1 MFYFLWSYTAE
12 IRDRENVPV
21 PGNSSS
27 AFGLIAVDKG
37 ITDRR
42 LLRRFVLLIFDA
54 RRAPHRCHRDVLFFH
69 LRHIIR
75 RFHHP
80 IGRRSSGQNDFKPLP
95 VPLYENAQP
104 FSADHLSLR
113 GGNNFVQYEEVRLL
127 QIRLRESFF
136 QKIGTL
142 FRFLFQLTLVH
153 LKVDF
158 SRKSPAAQSPAE
170 SAGNSRS
177 RRTAFLS
184 ETGRKSPA
192 FRCRRSQSQS
202 GGRRH
207 LAFSVAV
214 ATDESYQCSL
224 IPRRA
229 TKSIQSCSIAHSFRL
244 SQLAVKKPD
253 ICRLRRS
260 EIAFDR
266 SDIFRRNTICVIFL
280 PSMSPRSRISGC
292 GTSHTDDIFRRIS
305 RFQAH
310 SDVSSSGG
318 KNRHHSVSESAVSS

>member
-12 IRDRENVPV
+12 IRDRKCSC
-21 PGNSSS
+21 PGIPPAPSASSPS
-27 AFGLIAVDKG
+27 IKESPTAASF
-37 ITDRR
+37 RR
-42 LLRRFVLLIFDA
+42 LFFLIFDA
-54 RRAPHRCHRDVLFFH
+54 RRAPHRRCHRDVLFFH

-127 QIRLRESFF
+127 QNPPARKLLPKDRNSFPLPLSAHARSSQGKFLPEIARSTVTCGICRKLSISPDRLP
-136 QKIGTL
+136 
-142 FRFLFQLTLVH
+142 FRNWGENHPPF
-153 LKVDF
+153 
-158 SRKSPAAQSPAE
+158 AAGS
-170 SAGNSRS
+170 
-177 RRTAFLS
+177 
-184 ETGRKSPA
+184 
-192 FRCRRSQSQS
+192 SQSQS
-202 GGRRH
+202 GGRRR

-244 SQLAVKKPD
+244 SQLAVKKP
-253 ICRLRRS
+253 
-260 EIAFDR
+260 
-266 SDIFRRNTICVIFL
+266 
-280 PSMSPRSRISGC
+280 
-292 GTSHTDDIFRRIS
+292 
-305 RFQAH
+305 
-310 SDVSSSGG
+310 
-318 KNRHHSVSESAVSS
+318 